1 MNVKRQT
8 SSVTFDARRLTMTYK
23 SALLITLLALVL
35 LAFHQ
40 GHYYDALGR
49 DAVDDAYISWRYAR
63 HLVSGHGLVFNPGER
78 VEGYT
83 NFLWTIVSVPF
94 IALGAG
100 EVMGPVGMGLGA
112 LCALATLVL
121 LVLFV
126 RQTDERPLVAGLAA
140 LLLAVDGS
148 FALWSVSG
156 METAF
161 FGLWLLAGATAYLW
175 ENRRAGRPGVL
186 SGVLFALAAMS
197 RPEGLLVF
205 ALTVI
210 HQVFLRL
217 ADLRR
222 ERSWLAAAVNW
233 ADMGRILGFLAVFA
247 PYFLW
252 RYRYYGHLLPNTFY
266 AKVTLENT
274 EAQHSRG
281 WRHLEMFVNVHRGW
295 LILLF
300 PLIALLRRRVRP
312 WATYAALILAVYSA
326 YIVYVG
332 GDWSVGRFFAP
343 ILPFFYL
350 LLAAGL
356 VRLAEGILALLPLPE
371 GERRR
376 RGVRVTMTLTSVLLL
391 VIGLFALYDASS
403 VHGEDELFVQRF
415 QAATATRARVTFGR
429 WLKAHVPPDTYIA
442 VDAAGQ
448 IPYFSGLRTLDMFG
462 INDEHTAHMKVPTM
476 GQGTPGHEKF
486 DFPYIMARRPD
497 LVIVYGPLLDNS
509 TEYIRADYSWT
520 DDPALRAFLN
530 VYRRAR

>member
-1 MNVKRQT
+1 L
-8 SSVTFDARRLTMTYK
+8 SLLARILRNPIFLFL
-23 SALLITLLALVL
+23 ALALVL
-35 LAFHQ
+35 LATHQ
-40 GHYYDALGR
+40 WYYCDALGR

-63 HLVSGHGLVFNPGER
+63 NVVQGHGLVFNPGER

-83 NFLWTIVSVPF
+83 NFLWAIVSVPF
-94 IALGAG
+94 LALGA
-100 EVMGPVGMGLGA
+100 EDAMGPIGMGLGA
-112 LCALATLVL
+112 ICALATLIV
-121 LVLFV
+121 VYVFV
-126 RQTDERPLVAGLAA
+126 RQTDERPIVAGIAA

-205 ALTVI
+205 GLTVL
-210 HQVFLRL
+210 HQVLVRL

-222 ERSWLAAAVNW
+222 ERNWLAAAVNW
-233 ADMGRILGFLAVFA
+233 ADVARILGFLALFA

-266 AKVTLENT
+266 AKVTLENA
-274 EAQHSRG
+274 EAQNTRG
-281 WRHLEMFVNVHRGW
+281 WRHLETFVNVHRGW
-295 LILLF
+295 LILLA
-300 PLIALLRRRVRP
+300 PLAAFLRRRVSL
-312 WATYAALILAVYSA
+312 WTTYAALVLVVYGA

-343 ILPFFYL
+343 ILPLFYL
-350 LLAAGL
+350 LAAAGL
-356 VRLAEGILALLPLPE
+356 VRIAELMLALLRRVPSLPQDW
-371 GERRR
+371 GRA
-376 RGVRVTMTLTSVLLL
+376 GVGAASVLLL
-391 VIGLFALYDASS
+391 AAGLFALYDASS
-403 VHGEDELFVQRF
+403 VHGEDELFVRRF
-415 QAATATRARVTFGR
+415 QAATATRARVTMGK
-429 WLKAHVPPDTYIA
+429 WLKNNVTPDTYIA

-448 IPYFSGLRTLDMFG
+448 VPYFSDLRTLDMFG

-486 DFPYIMARRPD
+486 DFPYIMAQRPG

-509 TEYIRADYSWT
+509 TEYTRADYPWT

-530 VYRRAR
+530 VYRRNDWRFTP

>member
-1 MNVKRQT
+1 MN
-8 SSVTFDARRLTMTYK
+8 YK
-23 SALLITLLALVL
+23 SALLIILLALVL

-63 HLVSGHGLVFNPGER
+63 NLVSGHGLVFNPGER

-100 EVMGPVGMGLGA
+100 EVMGPVGMGLGV

-126 RQTDERPLVAGLAA
+126 RQTDERPIVAGLAA

-186 SGVLFALAAMS
+186 SGVLFALAALS

-217 ADLRR
+217 ADLRQ
-222 ERSWLAAAVNW
+222 ESWLAAAVNW
-233 ADMGRILGFLAVFA
+233 ADMARILGFLAVFA

-274 EAQHSRG
+274 EAQHARG
-281 WRHLEMFVNVHRGW
+281 WRHLETFVNVHRGW

-300 PLIALLRRRVRP
+300 PLVALVRRVRP

-356 VRLAEGILALLPLPE
+356 VRLAEVSLALW
-371 GERRR
+371 RRR
-376 RGVRVTMTLTSVLLL
+376 ISDQRGPWIAGAIGVVFLTL
-391 VIGLFALYDASS
+391 GLFALYDASS

-509 TEYIRADYSWT
+509 TEYVRADYTWT

-530 VYRRAR
+530 VYRQAQ

>member
-1 MNVKRQT
+1 MKP
-8 SSVTFDARRLTMTYK
+8 TF
-23 SALLITLLALVL
+23 LIILLALVL
-35 LAFHQ
+35 LAAHQ
-40 GHYYDALGR
+40 WHYYDALGR

-63 HLVSGHGLVFNPGER
+63 NLVQGHGLVFNPGER

-83 NFLWTIVSVPF
+83 NFLWTMVSAPF

-100 EVMGPVGMGLGA
+100 DVIGPVGMGLGA
-112 LCALATLVL
+112 LCALATLAL

-126 RQTDERPLVAGLAA
+126 RQADERPILAGLAA

-186 SGVLFALAAMS
+186 SGVLLALAAMS

-205 ALTVI
+205 GLTVI
-210 HQVFLRL
+210 HQVLLRA

-222 ERSWLAAAVNW
+222 ERNWLAAAVNW
-233 ADMGRILGFLAVFA
+233 ADMARILGFLAVFA

-266 AKVTLENT
+266 AKVTLENA
-274 EAQHSRG
+274 EAQHVRG
-281 WRHLEMFVNVHRGW
+281 WRHLETFVNVHRGW
-295 LILLF
+295 LVLLF
-300 PLIALLRRRVRP
+300 PLLAFARRHVRP
-312 WATYAALILAVYSA
+312 WITYVALVLVAYSA

-356 VRLAEGILALLPLPE
+356 VRVAEWALALTPSPLPKS
-371 GERRR
+371 GEERASEARGG
-376 RGVRVTMTLTSVLLL
+376 GVRAVLAAFAAILL
-391 VIGLFALYDASS
+391 ALGLFALYDASS

-415 QAATATRARVTFGR
+415 QAATATQARVTLGR
-429 WLKAHVPPDTYIA
+429 WLRANVPPDTYIA

-448 IPYFSGLRTLDMFG
+448 VPYFSDLRTLDMFG

-509 TEYIRADYSWT
+509 TEYVRADYPWT

-530 VYRRAR
+530 VYRRIQ